1 MTRRPVDY
9 KWVALSNTT
18 LAMLA
23 YSFNQ
28 TIVLVAL
35 PSIFAGL
42 HTDPLSKGGAG
53 YLLWVMSGYTVA
65 TTVLLATFGRIAD
78 IHGKVRF
85 YKIGFIVFGVGS
97 LLCALTPSTGGAGA
111 LELIM
116 FRLLQGVGGAMLS
129 ATGLAILTDAFPAN
143 ERGLAFSINQLA
155 FIGGNVF
162 GVVIGGL
169 LATVNWRLVFLISVP
184 IGFGGA
190 LWSHR
195 KLREVSPH
203 QAEPPDWAGNLLFGS
218 AMVFVMLAITY
229 ALVPYGDASTGWAN
243 PLVPAA
249 LVLGVLLFATFVV
262 VEAKATYP
270 MFNLALLRL
279 RAFTAANIA
288 NFLFSI
294 SRGGLQFI
302 LIIWLQ
308 GVWLPLHGITLAA
321 IPLTAG
327 LALLPMMFGFLVA
340 APVGGR
346 LADRHGARWL
356 SSAGMGILTVSLLL
370 LATLPADFALHLFA
384 SYIFLVGLGMG
395 LFAAPN
401 STQLM
406 GAVPPNA
413 RGVAAGMRQ
422 TIGNAGQLVSTALF
436 LTIVVGGLATTLPTT
451 LRASLTQAGVP
462 TAKAHDAAGV
472 PAGTAVFAAVL
483 GYNPIDRLLPPASR
497 SSLSPTVSARI
508 TGGQFFA
515 RVIASPLSAAM
526 HVTFL
531 VGAVFA
537 FGGLIASALRGP
549 RVRGPAI
556 EEGSESVDLR
566 PAFT

>member
-1 MTRRPVDY
+1 LTRRPLQY

-35 PSIFAGL
+35 PAIFAGL
-42 HTDPLSKGGAG
+42 HADPLSRGGAG

-78 IHGKVRF
+78 MYGKVRF
-85 YKIGFIVFGVGS
+85 YKIGFIVFGIGS
-97 LLCALTPSTGGAGA
+97 LLCAVTPSTGGTGA
-111 LELIM
+111 LELIIS
-116 FRLLQGVGGAMLS
+116 RLLQGVGGAMLS
-129 ATGLAILTDAFPAN
+129 ATALAILTDAFPPN

-169 LATVNWRLVFLISVP
+169 LAAVNWRLVFLISVP

-190 LWSHR
+190 IWSHR
-195 KLREVSPH
+195 NLREIGVH
-203 QAEPPDWAGNLLFGS
+203 KAEPPDWTGNLLFGI
-218 AMVFVMLAITY
+218 AMIFMMLAITY
-229 ALVPYGDASTGWAN
+229 ALVPYGGSSTGWGN
-243 PLVPAA
+243 PLVDVSLA
-249 LVLGVLLFATFVV
+249 LGATLFAVFFA
-262 VEAKATYP
+262 VEARVRYP
-270 MFNLALLRL
+270 MFNLALLRI

-288 NFLFSI
+288 NFLFSV

-308 GVWLPLHGITLAA
+308 AVWLPLHGVSLAA

-327 LALLPMMFGFLVA
+327 LSLLPMMFGFLIA
-340 APVGGR
+340 APIGGW
-346 LADRHGARWL
+346 LADRHGARML
-356 SSAGMGILTVSLLL
+356 STAGMAALTVSLLL
-370 LATLPADFALHLFA
+370 LSTLPADFALILFA
-384 SYIFLVGLGMG
+384 LYIFLVGIGIG

-406 GAVPPNA
+406 GSVPSNA

-422 TIGNAGQLVSTALF
+422 TISNGGQLISTALF
-436 LTIVVGGLATTLPTT
+436 LTIVVAGLAGTLPST
-451 LRASLTQAGVP
+451 LRTGLEGAGVQP
-462 TAKAHDAAGV
+462 AAATAAASV

-483 GYNPIDRLLPPASR
+483 GYNPVDRLLQSGPKASVAPAVR
-497 SSLSPTVSARI
+497 ARV
-508 TGGQFFA
+508 TGGGFFA
-515 RVIASPLSAAM
+515 RLIAGPLDGAM
-526 HVTFL
+526 HLTFL
-531 VGAVFA
+531 VAAVFA
-537 FGGLIASALRGP
+537 FGGLIASVLRGP
-549 RVRGPAI
+549 RVREPSTGKSKAPDKRPLPA
-556 EEGSESVDLR
+556 
-566 PAFT
+566 